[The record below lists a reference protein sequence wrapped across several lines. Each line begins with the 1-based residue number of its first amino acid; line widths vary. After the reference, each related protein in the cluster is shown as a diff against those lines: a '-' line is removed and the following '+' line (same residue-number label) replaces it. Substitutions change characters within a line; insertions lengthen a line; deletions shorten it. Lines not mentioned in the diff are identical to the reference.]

1 MGRTKYRIEVNLCR
15 IEAVGLIGGDD
26 MNEVTVE
33 SIMTTLL
40 EINESLKS
48 IALSLELV
56 THQKREA
63 KLYFDAMKPSD
74 TIFATP
80 CK

>member
-1 MGRTKYRIEVNLCR
+1 MLAE
-15 IEAVGLIGGDD
+15 GLEMDEI
-26 MNEVTVE
+26 TVE

-56 THQKREA
+56 THQKRES

>member
-1 MGRTKYRIEVNLCR
+1 M
-15 IEAVGLIGGDD
+15 D
-26 MNEVTVE
+26 EVTVE

-63 KLYFDAMKPSD
+63 KLYFDAMKPRSGR
-74 TIFATP
+74 ISFAKRQRDMV
-80 CK
+80 CRCLVE

>member
-1 MGRTKYRIEVNLCR
+1 M
-15 IEAVGLIGGDD
+15 D
-26 MNEVTVE
+26 EVTVE

>member
-26 MNEVTVE
+26 MDEVTVE

-48 IALSLELV
+48 IAYLWSLLHTRKEKQSYIL
-56 THQKREA
+56 T
-63 KLYFDAMKPSD
+63 L
-74 TIFATP
+74 
-80 CK
+80 

>member
-1 MGRTKYRIEVNLCR
+1 M
-15 IEAVGLIGGDD
+15 D
-26 MNEVTVE
+26 EVTVE

-74 TIFATP
+74 TILQRHVNR
-80 CK
+80 K

>member
-1 MGRTKYRIEVNLCR
+1 M
-15 IEAVGLIGGDD
+15 D
-26 MNEVTVE
+26 EVTVE

-74 TIFATP
+74 TIFAMP

>member
-1 MGRTKYRIEVNLCR
+1 M
-15 IEAVGLIGGDD
+15 D
-26 MNEVTVE
+26 EVTVE

-48 IALSLELV
+48 ISLSLELV

-74 TIFATP
+74 TTFATP

>member
-26 MNEVTVE
+26 MEEVTVE

-40 EINESLKS
+40 EINECLKS
-48 IALSLELV
+48 IALTYEIV
-56 THQKREA
+56 THKKREA
-63 KLYFDAMKPSD
+63 ML
-74 TIFATP
+74 
-80 CK
+80 